1 MAFAQPPAGLLARPM
16 NAPHEHPTDPAR
28 VALIFAAAR
37 AGCGVSVCAWCGG
50 WLGLRRDLP
59 PGAVSDGMCLAFAA
73 RADSELPPVVTAPQI
88 FGSAAKEAHLPHPRP
103 AATSL

>member
-1 MAFAQPPAGLLARPM
+1 M

-59 PGAVSDGMCLAFAA
+59 AGAVSDGMCLACAA
-73 RADSELPPVVTAPQI
+73 RADAELPSVVTAPEL
-88 FGSAAKEAHLPHPRP
+88 FGARAKEAHPSHPRP
-103 AATSL
+103 AAAPL